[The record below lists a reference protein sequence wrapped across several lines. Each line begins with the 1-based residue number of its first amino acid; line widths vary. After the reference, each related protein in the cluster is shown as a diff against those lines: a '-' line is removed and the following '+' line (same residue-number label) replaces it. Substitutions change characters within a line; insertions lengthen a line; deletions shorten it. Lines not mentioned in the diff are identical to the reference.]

1 MLTGGKSNKRR
12 RLRYTELYCSDC
24 QTDFKHANSL
34 KNHVC
39 KTKPKQPDTRLY
51 DAPDLYD
58 PDNYCRMCDRSYKT
72 RCSYIC
78 HVRIQHNMRIRP
90 PREPKKT
97 IVKAKQE
104 ASYCTLCDRSWK
116 RYGDYRNH
124 MARIHQRSD
133 TPAIAV
139 FDHLPDPDQPDVNC
153 LACNK
158 TFDQQAELELHIQK
172 YHQLGLFVLRHCLKD
187 TQWLLRDALNC
198 FCRFCEQS
206 FGDEEYEL
214 HFRYFHRMPTKDD
227 EVESNQFPLEP
238 DLGDPDGYCR
248 TCNLLLD
255 SRKEYWNHLSQEH
268 YDHVV
273 HEAKSILKQLP
284 VEAINELSSVLP
296 RQTNREANQPH
307 DVCFMC
313 KESYSVLSKHL
324 RVLKSSIASRVAG
337 DSLLVR
343 YSNRLNKCW
352 TCSRTY
358 SSNKALKEHLR
369 KKHNIF
375 ASRSIISPYIVVQ
388 DRKNDGL
395 VCSACDN
402 EFASEKAYTEHV
414 KQYHAYENQLDQTV
428 FYRCRLCR
436 AEFKTQFLLNQ
447 HRKEAHLTD
456 LAEHDDGDEEEDK
469 DETEDEEEDEEGL
482 VVSPKIP
489 MPHRRFRTIFCSIC
503 RIHFDTKKDL
513 QAHSRRV
520 HAIYIVDDCQKL
532 PQITDGEKY
541 CTICRLDYASQKSF
555 HSHLRKIHNVYISMV
570 NKNPADIHS
579 TYYCNTCE
587 TKFSLYDQL
596 QSKQNTHTS
605 KHSVSSDDQEEE
617 EDNDDS
623 ENEKLIEMKEQDED
637 LDEGSDEHMNED
649 VHEGLDEDIH
659 EDLDEDLDK
668 DLVEDSVEDFDED
681 LVEDFDEDLDDDIL
695 ENYCQL
701 CDVVYARIEGFR
713 DHLLHM
719 HHIQMPE

>member
-1 MLTGGKSNKRR
+1 MLRGSKSNKRH
-12 RLRYTELYCSDC
+12 RLRNSELHCSDC
-24 QTDFKHANSL
+24 QTDFKHASSL
-34 KNHVC
+34 KSHVC
-39 KTKPKQPDTRLY
+39 KAKPKQPNTRLY
-51 DAPDLYD
+51 DAPDIYD
-58 PDNYCRMCDRSYKT
+58 PHNYCRVCDRSYKT

-90 PREPKKT
+90 PRQLKKAV
-97 IVKAKQE
+97 VKTKQE

-124 MARIHQRSD
+124 MTRIHQRSNLD

-153 LACNK
+153 SACNK
-158 TFDQQAELELHIQK
+158 PFDQQTELELHIQK
-172 YHQLGLFVLRHCLKD
+172 YHQLGLFVLRHYLKN

-198 FCRFCEQS
+198 FCRFCDQS

-227 EVESNQFPLEP
+227 EIESNQFPLEP
-238 DLGDPDGYCR
+238 DLSDPDGYCR

-255 SRKEYWNHLSQEH
+255 SRKEYLNHLNQEH

-273 HEAKSILKQLP
+273 HEAKSILKHLS

-296 RQTNREANQPH
+296 TQTDVEADQPQ
-307 DVCFMC
+307 DACSMC
-313 KESYSVLSKHL
+313 KESYSILSSHL
-324 RVLKSSIASRVAG
+324 KALRSSITSARVVG

-352 TCSRTY
+352 SCSRTY

-375 ASRSIISPYIVVQ
+375 ASRSIVSPYIVIQ
-388 DRKNDGL
+388 DYKDDGL

-402 EFASEKAYTEHV
+402 EFTSEKAYTDHV
-414 KQYHAYENQLDQTV
+414 KQYHSYENQLEQSV
-428 FYRCRLCR
+428 FYRCRVCK

-447 HRKEAHLTD
+447 HRKEVHSTD
-456 LAEHDDGDEEEDK
+456 SAEHDEDDEEEADENEDK
-469 DETEDEEEDEEGL
+469 DETDDDEDEDEEGL
-482 VVSPKIP
+482 IVSPKIP
-489 MPHRRFRTIFCSIC
+489 MPHRRYRTIFCSIC

-513 QAHSRRV
+513 QAHSRRA

-532 PQITDGEKY
+532 PRITNGKKY
-541 CTICRLDYASQKSF
+541 CTICHLDYASQKSF

-570 NKNPADIHS
+570 NKNPADAHS
-579 TYYCNTCE
+579 TYYCSTCE
-587 TKFSLYDQL
+587 TKFNLYDHL
-596 QSKQNTHTS
+596 QSKRRIHTS
-605 KHSVSSDDQEEE
+605 KHSINSDDQEE
-617 EDNDDS
+617 DNDDPDDKKS
-623 ENEKLIEMKEQDED
+623 IEMNDQDD
-637 LDEGSDEHMNED
+637 SLDEGSDESMNED
-649 VHEGLDEDIH
+649 LYEG
-659 EDLDEDLDK
+659 LDEDLDK
-668 DLVEDSVEDFDED
+668 GLNDDLDDD
-681 LVEDFDEDLDDDIL
+681 LDDDIDDDIL

-701 CDVVYARIEGFR
+701 CDMVYARLEGFR